1 MLISY
6 NKEKIAQ
13 NYNDAFFSKYYNL
26 YNSANHI
33 SGLDWNYLIAPYID
47 RDLHE
52 KLLAVTLKDMQP
64 IINEITGLL
73 SLIRSGYFYTASL
86 ILSQLDTKNGV
97 VILPFN
103 SETLPI
109 VPRGLS
115 SIKNSTSYRCSN
127 WLR

>member
-13 NYNDAFFSKYYNL
+13 NYNNAFFSKYYNL

-33 SGLDWNYLIAPYID
+33 SGLDWNYKIAPYLD

-52 KLLAVTLKDMQP
+52 KLLSVTQQDMLP
-64 IINEITGLL
+64 IIEVVPSIL

-86 ILSQLDTKNGV
+86 MVQNLDV
-97 VILPFN
+97 SH
-103 SETLPI
+103 SETLI
-109 VPRGLS
+109 N
-115 SIKNSTSYRCSN
+115 IKT
-127 WLR
+127 WLIKSLLEADDTED

>member
-13 NYNDAFFSKYYNL
+13 NYNNAFFSQYYNL

-33 SGLDWNYLIAPYID
+33 SGLDWNYQIAPYLD

-52 KLLAVTLKDMQP
+52 KLLSVTQQDMLP
-64 IINEITGLL
+64 IIEVVPSIL

-86 ILSQLDTKNGV
+86 MVQNLDV
-97 VILPFN
+97 SH
-103 SETLPI
+103 SEKLI
-109 VPRGLS
+109 N
-115 SIKNSTSYRCSN
+115 IKT
-127 WLR
+127 WLIKSLLEADDTED